1 MIELLSPA
9 GDLEKLKIAYLYG
22 ADACYIG
29 GKEYSLRANANNF
42 SLEEIKEACAFSHAL
57 KKKFYVTVN
66 IVFHNDNLKGLTEYL
81 KSLEAAGVD
90 AIIVSDPLIID
101 IIKEENIS
109 LDIHLS
115 TQSCTT
121 NKESVKYWLNKGVS
135 RVVLAREVTGSDI
148 KDIIS
153 STGAEIEVFLHGAM
167 CTCYS
172 GRCVLSNYFTNRDS
186 NRGGCAQ
193 VCRFV
198 FDLDK
203 ERNTKYSIAT
213 KDLNLAS
220 HIPELIEMGVK
231 SLKIEGR
238 MRSSYY
244 VATVISCYRKL
255 INAYYNN
262 SFSKELLTKMQI
274 VLDRVAN
281 RESTTQYFKGKVSE
295 KDQYYIGRDEVS
307 NQDFLGIVTGYDE
320 ITGMVILEQRNYFKK
335 GDSAIIFTPD
345 GLETEIC
352 FTELYDEDNQTLECA
367 RHPKQIIK
375 FKSNLKFPKSS
386 MIRVKF

>member
-1 MIELLSPA
+1 MIELLAPA

-29 GKEYSLRANANNF
+29 GQNYSLRANANNF
-42 SLEEIKEACAFSHAL
+42 SLEDIKKASEYAHKL
-57 KKKFYVTVN
+57 NKKLYVTVN
-66 IVFHNDNLKGLTEYL
+66 IIFHNEDLEGLTEYL
-81 KSLEAAGVD
+81 KELEKCNID

-101 IIKEENIS
+101 IVKQENIN
-109 LDIHLS
+109 LNIHIS
-115 TQSCTT
+115 TQNSTT
-121 NKESVKYWLNKGVS
+121 NKESVKYWLEQGVE
-135 RVVLAREVTGSDI
+135 RVVLARETNKKQI
-148 KDIIS
+148 KEIIKE
-153 STGAEIEVFLHGAM
+153 TNAKIEVFLHGAM

-193 VCRFV
+193 VCRFI

-203 ERNTKYSIAT
+203 ERKTKYSIAT
-213 KDLNLAS
+213 KDLNLS
-220 HIPELIEMGVK
+220 NHIPELIEIGVK

-255 INAYYNN
+255 IDAYYNN
-262 SFSKELLTKMQI
+262 SFTKELLEKNNKILT
-274 VLDRVAN
+274 RVAN
-281 RESTTQYFKGKVSE
+281 RESTSQYFKGTTDE
-295 KDQYYIGRDEVS
+295 NDQYYNGRDEAS
-307 NQDFLGIVTGYDE
+307 NQDFLAVVIDYDNKE
-320 ITGMVILEQRNYFKK
+320 HILVLEQRNYFKK
-335 GDSAIIFTPD
+335 EDEAVVFTSD
-345 GLETEIC
+345 GKEHNIV
-352 FTELYDEDNQTLECA
+352 FKNIYDEDLNEIDCA

-375 FKSNLKFPKSS
+375 IKTNNKYPKNS